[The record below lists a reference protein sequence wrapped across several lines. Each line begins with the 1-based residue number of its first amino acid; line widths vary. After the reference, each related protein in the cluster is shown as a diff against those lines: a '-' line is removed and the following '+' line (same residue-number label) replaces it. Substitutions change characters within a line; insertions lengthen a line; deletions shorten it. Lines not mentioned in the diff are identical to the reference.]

1 MGAPK
6 KTNNTH
12 KKGNTK
18 KKTPFT
24 LYWERMGN
32 KTLPIYDMKA
42 VLK

>member
-1 MGAPK
+1 MGTNK
-6 KTNNTH
+6 KQNKTKDSTA
-12 KKGNTK
+12 K

-24 LYWERMGN
+24 LYWEKMGN